1 MRTIDWNCDVHVC
14 LLFSLPYNYSFV
26 SLFGHRVGA
35 SVTHKCRSVDSL
47 WPFIDNCHTN
57 LSWHTGI
64 ESLPFHVDFEMNE
77 VRYAYPSKKF
87 EKRNMSCQSQR
98 IPLIPIKCGIH
109 HKLTPP
115 KASTLVRYLAFVL
128 MATIPFHIYAISLYT
143 LFVSWL
149 AGISTNRPHGRSTL
163 LLSLLSAKWPKRR
176 IRCFKEPVRGWLGV
190 LLRCDPA
197 VIAEIATVAA
207 AAAATSAHIDAEPA
221 EKKAV
226 VPAESVLFCDVL
238 LLTLPDPSDPPEP
251 PEPPAPPV
259 SLVPSV
265 PLEPLEPPEL
275 DGESPWRQ

>member
-47 WPFIDNCHTN
+47 WPFTDNCHTN

-64 ESLPFHVDFEMNE
+64 ESLPFHVDFEINE

-87 EKRNMSCQSQR
+87 EKRNKSCQSQR

-128 MATIPFHIYAISLYT
+128 MATIPYLRHLAVYT
-143 LFVSWL
+143 VCVVAGWHLHQSSARPFDL
-149 AGISTNRPHGRSTL
+149 AVELAVGKMAKKTHTL
-163 LLSLLSAKWPKRR
+163 LQGACEGVA
-176 IRCFKEPVRGWLGV
+176 RCT
-190 LLRCDPA
+190 PA
-197 VIAEIATVAA
+197 VR
-207 AAAATSAHIDAEPA
+207 SRGNSGDSHSSCSGRGNKCPH
-221 EKKAV
+221 
-226 VPAESVLFCDVL
+226 
-238 LLTLPDPSDPPEP
+238 
-251 PEPPAPPV
+251 
-259 SLVPSV
+259 
-265 PLEPLEPPEL
+265 
-275 DGESPWRQ
+275 